1 MTAQI
6 EAVDFFAFDNSYA
19 RLPDRFF
26 ARLRPTPVAAPR
38 LVRLNKKLAWH
49 LELDPGKLAAP
60 EGVEILAGNRVPE
73 RGEPLATAYAGH
85 QFGTF
90 VPQLGDGRAI
100 LLGEVID
107 RDGVRRDIQLKG
119 SGPTPFS
126 RQGDGRAALGPVLR
140 EYIVS
145 EAMAA
150 LGIPTTRALAAVT
163 TGEPVWRET
172 PLPGA
177 VLTRVASSHI
187 RVGTFEFFAAQGDLD
202 AIRRLADH
210 VIARHYPEAVDA
222 ANRYRTLLDLVIS
235 RQAALIA
242 KWQLVG
248 FIHGVMNTD
257 NMSMAGETI
266 DYGPC
271 AFMDVYHPET
281 VYSSIDSMGRYAYGN
296 QPRIAQWNLARLAE
310 TLLPLLAEDKDAA
323 VKEAQEAIDAFAT
336 GFETA
341 YAAGLSRKLGLF
353 QPRPDDLSLAQDLL
367 ERMARN
373 GADFTLIF
381 RRLCDAAASPD
392 GDAGVR
398 SLFTDPSAFDDWAA
412 RWRHRLADEG
422 GEANERRTAMRAAN
436 PAFIPRN
443 LCSRERWVFRALRE
457 SADSALHA
465 LRGSTGLRSL
475 RRSAAARS
483 SRAPN
488 VLRHLTKEGQARNP
502 AAAPQIAVC
511 AAAGD
516 RADLRAQL
524 SRYHLHSGAFSA
536 SRCSPT
542 ESCLQA
548 VLLAECPLL

>member
-1 MTAQI
+1 MTAQT

-49 LELDPGKLAAP
+49 LGLDPGKLAAP

-73 RGEPLATAYAGH
+73 GGEPLAMAYAGH

-90 VPQLGDGRAI
+90 VTQLGDGRAI

-126 RQGDGRAALGPVLR
+126 RQGDGRAALGPILR

-163 TGEPVWRET
+163 TGEPVWREMS
-172 PLPGA
+172 LPGA

-187 RVGTFEFFAAQGDLD
+187 RVGTFQFFAAQGDLD
-202 AIRRLADH
+202 AIRSLADH

-242 KWQLVG
+242 RWMLVG

-257 NMSMAGETI
+257 NMSIAGETI

-271 AFMDVYHPET
+271 AFMDVYHPGT
-281 VYSSIDSMGRYAYGN
+281 VYSSIDNMGRYAYGN

-310 TLLPLLAEDKDAA
+310 TLMPLLAEDKDAA
-323 VKEAQEAIDAFAT
+323 IKEAQEAIDAFAT
-336 GFETA
+336 CFETA

-353 QPRPDDLSLAQDLL
+353 RPRPDDLSLAQDLL

-373 GADFTLIF
+373 GVDFTLIF
-381 RRLCDAAASPD
+381 RRLCDASTSPD
-392 GDAGVR
+392 GDAVLR
-398 SLFTDPSAFDDWAA
+398 NLFTDPSSFDDWAV
-412 RWRHRLADEG
+412 RWRHRLAEEG

-443 LCSRERWVFRALRE
+443 HLLEQAI
-457 SADSALHA
+457 
-465 LRGSTGLRSL
+465 
-475 RRSAAARS
+475 SAAVNDGNF
-483 SRAPN
+483 APFEN
-488 VLRHLTKEGQARNP
+488 LLTVLSTPHEDQPVFDCYVDPPRPDQVVHQTFCG
-502 AAAPQIAVC
+502 
-511 AAAGD
+511 
-516 RADLRAQL
+516 
-524 SRYHLHSGAFSA
+524 
-536 SRCSPT
+536 T
-542 ESCLQA
+542 
-548 VLLAECPLL
+548 